1 MIWGDLM
8 NIHRDKYL
16 QKLINRMNN
25 GLIKLVTG
33 IRHSGKSYLIFNIFK
48 NYLLKNKVDED
59 HIITVELDRVEYVH
73 YREPLVILDY
83 IKSQIKDDKNYYILL
98 DEVQMLKQLEAVLDS
113 LWSINNVDIYLTLS
127 NTNYLSGDILRDFM
141 GRCDEIHV
149 YPLTFKEFSNVY
161 NGERVWKN
169 YYTYGG
175 LPLVCTM
182 ETEEEKTEYLTN
194 LFEESYIKDILERNS
209 IEKTEELND
218 LINILASS
226 TGLLSN
232 PSKILESFKSLSH
245 SSISFNTIVKY
256 IDHLKE
262 TFIIKENYRY
272 DVKARKHIS
281 TPLKYYF
288 EDVGL
293 RNARLGFRQLEEK
306 HLMENIIYNELRYRG
321 FSVNGGMV
329 LKRYKEGAKQFE
341 IDFIATLGRKRCYI
355 QSALS
360 LLSDENIM
368 DKKQALLSIR
378 DHYDKIILV
387 RDDIYVQRD
396 ETGITI
402 MSIYDFLLNENSLEL

>member
-1 MIWGDLM
+1 M

-218 LINILASS
+218 LINILAS
-226 TGLLSN
+226 
-232 PSKILESFKSLSH
+232 
-245 SSISFNTIVKY
+245 
-256 IDHLKE
+256 
-262 TFIIKENYRY
+262 
-272 DVKARKHIS
+272 
-281 TPLKYYF
+281 
-288 EDVGL
+288 
-293 RNARLGFRQLEEK
+293 
-306 HLMENIIYNELRYRG
+306 
-321 FSVNGGMV
+321 
-329 LKRYKEGAKQFE
+329 
-341 IDFIATLGRKRCYI
+341 
-355 QSALS
+355 
-360 LLSDENIM
+360 
-368 DKKQALLSIR
+368 
-378 DHYDKIILV
+378 
-387 RDDIYVQRD
+387 
-396 ETGITI
+396 
-402 MSIYDFLLNENSLEL
+402 